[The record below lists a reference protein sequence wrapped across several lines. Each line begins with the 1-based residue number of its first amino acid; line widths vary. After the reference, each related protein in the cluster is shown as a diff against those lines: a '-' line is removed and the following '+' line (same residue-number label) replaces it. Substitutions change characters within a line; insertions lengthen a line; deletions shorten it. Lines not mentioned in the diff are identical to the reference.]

1 MSCDLN
7 GGQIYIYLSAS
18 KPFTILEFGFYI
30 GLMFN
35 MFNKYKHV
43 INIFQIQVYIY
54 LYVLAGSFVS
64 FADILYFV
72 VDR

>member
-1 MSCDLN
+1 
-7 GGQIYIYLSAS
+7 
-18 KPFTILEFGFYI
+18 
-30 GLMFN
+30 MFN

-43 INIFQIQVYIY
+43 MNIIQIQVYIY
-54 LYVLAGSFVS
+54 LYVLAGSCVS